1 MFRALLFVSLY
12 VATGSQASAE
22 LYKWIDEN
30 GGVHFSDSVPE
41 EYKASVKQVQVDT
54 NQPSAEEREEAKAIA
69 ERAERAA
76 DDVRRVRLEAE
87 ESHGPELLSED
98 EGGGKTRE
106 PPVIAPKP
114 GQARLTHAERMAI
127 YRAKMEEYRKSQ
139 DCFAKYQTLGGGTR
153 GYAFNECKS
162 VPKPRITDYE

>member
-1 MFRALLFVSLY
+1 MFRALLLVSLY

-22 LYKWIDEN
+22 LYKWIDEK
-30 GGVHFSDSVPE
+30 GVVHFSDSVPE
-41 EYKASVKQVQVDT
+41 EYRASVEQVQVDT
-54 NQPSAEEREEAKAIA
+54 SQPSAEERQEAKAIV

-76 DDVRRVRLEAE
+76 DDVRRLRLETE
-87 ESHGPELLSED
+87 ESHAPESLAERK
-98 EGGGKTRE
+98 GGGKTQE

-114 GQARLTHAERMAI
+114 GQARLTRAERMAI

-162 VPKPRITDYE
+162 VPQPRITDYE